1 MAEERIYIIN
11 LRKEFL
17 KVARYKKS
25 KKSIKAIKE
34 YISKHM
40 KVELSNVHIGR
51 YLNLK
56 IWERGMKNP
65 PSKIKIHT
73 IINEGVA
80 YVELPE
86 KPFVFKVEEKKEDKK
101 KSEKKVIDAE
111 VVENSHDH
119 TSHAHK
125 EDLKSIEKEEL
136 KEMKK
141 EHNKEAIEKPEK
153 SLKQNIKT
161 EETKEKMSKT
171 MHRSGKKEKG

>member
-1 MAEERIYIIN
+1 MAEERIYTIN

-73 IINEGVA
+73 IVHEGIG

-86 KPFVFKVEEKKEDKK
+86 KPFVFKTEEKKEDKK
-101 KSEKKVIDAE
+101 KSSGKVVDAE
-111 VVENSHDH
+111 IKENPHDH
-119 TSHAHK
+119 TSHANK
-125 EDLKSIEKEEL
+125 EDLKSLEKEEL
-136 KEMKK
+136 KEIKK
-141 EHNKEAIEKPEK
+141 EHNKEPIEKPGK
-153 SLKQNIKT
+153 TLKQNIKT

-171 MHRSGKKEKG
+171 MPRSGKKDNK